1 MKAFVVQRALCKQK
15 ILISLLTL
23 NNRKKKLNEPR

>member
-15 ILISLLTL
+15 ILISLSTL
-23 NNRKKKLNEPR
+23 NNRKKTLNEPR